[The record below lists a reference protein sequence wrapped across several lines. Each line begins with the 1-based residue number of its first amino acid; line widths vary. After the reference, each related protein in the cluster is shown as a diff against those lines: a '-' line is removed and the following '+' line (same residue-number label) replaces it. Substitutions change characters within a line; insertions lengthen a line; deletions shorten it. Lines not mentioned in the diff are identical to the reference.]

1 MRVCVLKGIY
11 FMTVIDGEF
20 CLKMVLYKDP
30 SNVSVVPL
38 GWSKVMGC
46 YNSYTVVKQNEV

>member
-1 MRVCVLKGIY
+1 
-11 FMTVIDGEF
+11 MTVIDGEF